1 MATNRKRVLVPSV
14 MGAGGRRLLEAR
26 DDVEVVAFPTTIS
39 AADFHTLL
47 RSGGEV
53 HGAILGLTRFGET
66 ECALARGLEV
76 VARIG
81 VGYDAIDVPALTRRR
96 VPLMLVGN
104 ANSSSVAEHA
114 LFLMLTLAKRGG
126 ELDMLVRAG
135 RWAERL
141 TAVPVDLLGKTVFVV
156 GFGRTGTRVAKRC
169 LAMEMTVIVYDPYLP
184 AETMRAAGCEP
195 VSDLDAALP
204 RADFVT
210 IHCPRSAETIGM
222 FGAARL
228 QRMKKTAYLVNT
240 ARGGIVDEGALH
252 AALTAGT
259 IAGAGIDVFDPE
271 PPPPDH
277 PLLQLANLV
286 TSPHMAGVT
295 RESIDRMA
303 VQAAYNVLSVFDGDQ
318 ACGGASISLR
328 ARLCHLAARLAHSS
342 GCGIRHQPRVAKNRA
357 ELVALAETSNGRLG
371 SIGMHARDL
380 AALAGSR
387 ADGLDRRQHFR
398 VLRIEGRRLPHAER
412 EI

>member
-1 MATNRKRVLVPSV
+1 

-26 DDVEVVAFPTTIS
+26 DGVEVVAFPATLS
-39 AADFHTLL
+39 AAEFHTLL

-96 VPLMLVGN
+96 VPLMLAGT

-126 ELDMLVRAG
+126 ELDVLVRAG
-135 RWAERL
+135 RWAERM
-141 TAVPVDLLGKTVFVV
+141 TAVPVDLLGKTVLVV

-184 AETMRAAGCEP
+184 AENIRAAGCEP

-228 QRMKKTAYLVNT
+228 QRMKKI
-240 ARGGIVDEGALH
+240 R
-252 AALTAGT
+252 
-259 IAGAGIDVFDPE
+259 
-271 PPPPDH
+271 
-277 PLLQLANLV
+277 
-286 TSPHMAGVT
+286 
-295 RESIDRMA
+295 
-303 VQAAYNVLSVFDGDQ
+303 LSRQ
-318 ACGGASISLR
+318 HR
-328 ARLCHLAARLAHSS
+328 ARRNCR
-342 GCGIRHQPRVAKNRA
+342 
-357 ELVALAETSNGRLG
+357 
-371 SIGMHARDL
+371 
-380 AALAGSR
+380 
-387 ADGLDRRQHFR
+387 
-398 VLRIEGRRLPHAER
+398 
-412 EI
+412 

>member
-1 MATNRKRVLVPSV
+1 VPSV
-14 MGAGGRRLLEAR
+14 MGAGGRRLLDAR
-26 DDVEVVAFPTTIS
+26 DDVEVVAFPTTLS
-39 AADFHTLL
+39 AAEFHTLL

-81 VGYDAIDVPALTRRR
+81 VGYDTIDVPALTRRR
-96 VPLMLVGN
+96 VPLMLAGT

-114 LFLMLTLAKRGG
+114 LFLILTLAKRGG
-126 ELDMLVRAG
+126 ELDVLVRAG
-135 RWAERL
+135 RWAERM
-141 TAVPVDLLGKTVFVV
+141 TAVPVDLLGKTVLVV

-169 LAMEMTVIVYDPYLP
+169 LGMEMTVIVYDPYLP
-184 AETMRAAGCEP
+184 AENIRAAGCEP

-228 QRMKKTAYLVNT
+228 QRMKKTAFLVNT

-252 AALTAGT
+252 TALTAGT
-259 IAGAGIDVFDPE
+259 FAGAGIDVFDPE

-277 PLLQLANLV
+277 PLLQLTNLV
-286 TSPHMAGVT
+286 TSPHIAGVT

-303 VQAAYNVLSVFDGDQ
+303 VQTAYNVLSVFDGKP
-318 ACGGASISLR
+318 
-328 ARLCHLAARLAHSS
+328 
-342 GCGIRHQPRVAKNRA
+342 IRENAVNPEVF
-357 ELVALAETSNGRLG
+357 
-371 SIGMHARDL
+371 D
-380 AALAGSR
+380 
-387 ADGLDRRQHFR
+387 
-398 VLRIEGRRLPHAER
+398 
-412 EI
+412 